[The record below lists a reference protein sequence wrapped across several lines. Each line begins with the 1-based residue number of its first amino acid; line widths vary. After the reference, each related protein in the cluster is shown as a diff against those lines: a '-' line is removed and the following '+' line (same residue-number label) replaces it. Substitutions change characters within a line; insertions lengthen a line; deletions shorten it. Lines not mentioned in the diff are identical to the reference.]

1 MHRRGP
7 SIDKLAFH
15 QEFYSFVYLFLEL
28 PIKKKVLILERKWGK
43 LSHPFGVSVNPQPW
57 KQVQPVDCNFRK
69 QATLTSIQPLLLSSL
84 AERQRPYGGSGGGW
98 QSRQGLCWSTSRWQC
113 SDNRYATRNI
123 ENRDRVI
130 YFFFCCGELWQST
143 TCVWVC
149 AAYTQNVSCLLI
161 FWCFYTGNLM
171 FLMWW
176 RCSVFWAMIFFFLFP
191 VTSEEIKGCLLVS
204 H

>member
-15 QEFYSFVYLFLEL
+15 QEFYLFVYLFWEL

-130 YFFFCCGELWQST
+130 YL
-143 TCVWVC
+143 
-149 AAYTQNVSCLLI
+149 
-161 FWCFYTGNLM
+161 
-171 FLMWW
+171 
-176 RCSVFWAMIFFFLFP
+176 FFLLWRALT
-191 VTSEEIKGCLLVS
+191 VDHLRLSLCCLHAKHFLSFNILVLLHRQFDVFNVVALFS
-204 H
+204 L